1 MWLSNTTRPVAHFVT
16 YFTLCGQS
24 EARVQM
30 PRLIAVVAGFIA
42 ALAVSNA
49 ALGCRC
55 RSEAP
60 GFMSQAP
67 NADLLVIGRVIAFG
81 TQEGKHH
88 ASPYME
94 IAVQRTLGRRLAA
107 RTVRVLGDPGYL
119 CRTGLGEL
127 AAGRVYALILTRTVD
142 DTAYELL
149 GQCVQHYAELRNG
162 NLYGR
167 LTDEDWRENRGSSA
181 PLARLEAVVR
191 K

>member
-1 MWLSNTTRPVAHFVT
+1 
-16 YFTLCGQS
+16 
-24 EARVQM
+24 
-30 PRLIAVVAGFIA
+30 
-42 ALAVSNA
+42 
-49 ALGCRC
+49 
-55 RSEAP
+55 
-60 GFMSQAP
+60 MSQARY
-67 NADLLVIGRVIAFG
+67 ADLLVIGKVTAFG

-127 AAGRVYALILTRTVD
+127 VADRVYALILTGPVD
-142 DTAYELL
+142 GTAYELL

-162 NLYGR
+162 SLYGR
-167 LTDEDWRENRGSSA
+167 LTDEDWKQNRDSSA
-181 PLARLEAVVR
+181 PLARLEAVVG